1 MTPSPTASLPVPFF
15 SQLDP
20 SDGPEGW
27 RQCQTSSI
35 AMALAY
41 LGVRGIADD
50 TDYLAIVRRIG
61 DTTAAETHRR
71 ALASLKVP
79 TTFRQNMG
87 VDDAKACLL
96 RRRPVVIGL
105 LHRGPVT
112 RPSGGGHYII
122 LTGFDTRGWLV
133 HDPYGEIYGTDN
145 ITAYSDERAK
155 KNIVTIQD
163 ALKKVMELRGVYFD
177 WKDKDKRGIG
187 VIAQETLKVI
197 PEVVSYAKDID
208 QYSVAYGNIVG
219 LLIEAIKEQ
228 QKQIDELKK
237 KLGTD

>member
-1 MTPSPTASLPVPFF
+1 MAPLPTVDLQVPFF

-27 RQCQTSSI
+27 RQCQTSAI

-41 LGVRGIADD
+41 LGVPGIADD
-50 TDYLAIVRRIG
+50 TDYLAIVRKIG

-79 TTFRQNMG
+79 ATFRQNMG
-87 VDDAKACLL
+87 ADDAKACLL
-96 RRRPVVIGL
+96 RRRPVVAGI

-133 HDPYGEIYGTDN
+133 HDPYGELDLVAGGWARTGN
-145 ITAYSDERAK
+145 GSGRSQHYSFRNTNPRWLVEGHRSGWGW
-155 KNIVTIQD
+155 T
-163 ALKKVMELRGVYFD
+163 F
-177 WKDKDKRGIG
+177 
-187 VIAQETLKVI
+187 
-197 PEVVSYAKDID
+197 P
-208 QYSVAYGNIVG
+208 
-219 LLIEAIKEQ
+219 
-228 QKQIDELKK
+228 
-237 KLGTD
+237 